1 MNRTMRYPT
10 QGISIL
16 EILIAISLIVVIL
29 AFASP
34 SLNRI
39 SAKAELSTAV
49 EQMESSILIARQTA
63 RTLNTDVVMRMHI
76 DKRDKQNSISLAFP
90 ALESPPQ
97 TVALPQE
104 TLLPE
109 GVRLV
114 TSQRT
119 VLFDSQG
126 MVEAPV
132 YFSIVSTMDE
142 AVTKR
147 MLIQ

>member
-1 MNRTMRYPT
+1 MNRAIRYPAR
-10 QGISIL
+10 GISIL
-16 EILIAISLIVVIL
+16 EILIAVSLVVVML

-34 SLNRI
+34 SLNRVN
-39 SAKAELSTAV
+39 AKTQLRTAV

-63 RTLNTDVVMRMHI
+63 RTLNTDVVMRMHAS
-76 DKRDKQNSISLAFP
+76 KRDRQHSVNLAFP
-90 ALESPPQ
+90 ALEKPPEF
-97 TVALPQE
+97 VSLPQE

-109 GVRLV
+109 GIRLV

-132 YFSIVSTMDE
+132 YFSLVSTADE

-147 MLIQ
+147 MLIE